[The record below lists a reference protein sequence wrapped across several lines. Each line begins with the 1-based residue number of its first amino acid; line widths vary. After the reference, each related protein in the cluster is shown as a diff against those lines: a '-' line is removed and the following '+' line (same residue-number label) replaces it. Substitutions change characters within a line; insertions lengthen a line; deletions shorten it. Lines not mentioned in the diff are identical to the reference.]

1 MKKVAYIFAMLMIS
15 IGLSIYAE
23 TPLFNII
30 FLGIGG
36 IILYSLLNGVSKSE
50 AEDITFCTFANK
62 IFNTNIFNL
71 DEE

>member
-15 IGLSIYAE
+15 IGLSIYVE

-36 IILYSLLNGVSKSE
+36 IILYSLLNGVSKFE
-50 AEDITFCTFANK
+50 AEDITLCTFANK
-62 IFNTNIFNL
+62 LFNTDIFNL

>member
-36 IILYSLLNGVSKSE
+36 IILYSLLNGISKSE
-50 AEDITFCTFANK
+50 SEDITFCTFVNK
-62 IFNTNIFNL
+62 IFNKDIFNL

>member
-1 MKKVAYIFAMLMIS
+1 MKKVAYIFAMLIIS

-36 IILYSLLNGVSKSE
+36 IILYSLLNGISKSE
-50 AEDITFCTFANK
+50 SEDITFCTFVNK
-62 IFNTNIFNL
+62 IFNKDIFNL

>member
-1 MKKVAYIFAMLMIS
+1 MKKVAYIFAMLIIS

-36 IILYSLLNGVSKSE
+36 IILYSLLNGMSKSE
-50 AEDITFCTFANK
+50 SEDITFCTFVNK
-62 IFNTNIFNL
+62 IFNKDIFNL

>member
-36 IILYSLLNGVSKSE
+36 IILYSLLNGISKSE
-50 AEDITFCTFANK
+50 AEDITLCTFANK
-62 IFNTNIFNL
+62 LFNTDIFNL

>member
-36 IILYSLLNGVSKSE
+36 IILYSLLNEVSKSE
-50 AEDITFCTFANK
+50 AEDITLCTFANK
-62 IFNTNIFNL
+62 LFHTNIFNL